1 VKTLK
6 KEDAMEDKLITLAIH
21 TYERAVILKS
31 ILESEGIE
39 VYLHNVNLIQPVV
52 SAGVRVRIK
61 DTDLAA
67 ALKIIESIDF
77 EHEELK
83 EKVALPNI
91 ILVPID
97 FSDYTLKAAQ
107 LAFSVAKFL
116 DASVVLLHTYYSPF
130 YSGGM
135 PISDAFAFDEHS
147 EEALT
152 NLIHKNEAEMDKLV
166 RRLRLD
172 IASGLLPDIQIVT
185 KFREGVPEEQILLY
199 AKKHKPL
206 LLVMGTQG
214 ANSSN
219 QDLLGSVTAEVIDR
233 SPVPVFAFPEKTPF
247 DRFEGIKTI
256 GFLTQF
262 DQRDLVAF
270 DAVMHL
276 LKPLNYKVY
285 FIHFSVGANQW
296 DEVQLAGIKEYFKKQ
311 YIEMDGSYVLLEGH
325 QMIQRLNDFVE
336 SRNIDVLAMTAQK
349 RNLIARLFNP
359 SIAHRMVFHSDTPLL
374 VIRG

>member
-1 VKTLK
+1 
-6 KEDAMEDKLITLAIH
+6 MEDKLITLAIH